1 MLPAEIVALRG
12 GGLEGEKKMRVRRA
26 FAALMTFW
34 AWRSMA
40 AVALVVAN
48 IGLVQLAGVQPAQ
61 AATVT
66 SSVLSEGFDGVTP
79 PAVPAGWNAI
89 RAEGRSS
96 DQTWRTSTPGFTTDP
111 NKASIRSYGHVT
123 DMILESPAFVA
134 GAATK
139 LRFYKQGIMQAT
151 TGQFSGDNLDGV
163 VLEIKIGTAGYVDF
177 LAAGGTFNAGEGYN
191 RRIASTQDNPLGG
204 RMGWSGHQ
212 LGSSVTNATF
222 PTSATGQTVR
232 LRWRLGTSDHTANQ
246 GGLNF
251 FQDQAF
257 AIDSVQVTS
266 EKTTQTITLT
276 SIGPLRPPVGVTYTP
291 TATASSGL
299 PVTISIAPDSSS
311 VCSISAGLITFNAP
325 GTCEIQYTQDGDSVF
340 APAPMEKDFI
350 AVRPAGDDQTI
361 SFTSTAPV
369 NPPVGAKYRPTATAT
384 SGLDVV
390 FSIAAGSSS
399 VCSLKDFFEGPEITF
414 NAIGSCVIQADQLG
428 QSEVWKAAPQ
438 VTQTVDVVGAGPSLQ
453 TISFTST
460 APVNPTVGATYTPTA
475 TATSGLPVTFSIAAG
490 SSSVCSL
497 GAANLVTFNTAGS
510 CVILADQAGS
520 PDVFGAPQVTQ
531 TVNVVTAGPASQ
543 TISFTSTAPV
553 NPTVGAT
560 YTPTATATSGLP
572 VTFSI
577 ASGSTSVCS
586 LGAANLVTF
595 NAVGSCVIQ
604 ADQAGNAGYNAA
616 TRITQTV
623 NVVAAPKVNQ
633 TISFTSTAPVN
644 PPVGATYTPT
654 ATATSG
660 LPVTFS
666 IASGSTSV
674 CSLGAAN
681 LVTFNAVGSCVIQAD
696 QAGNAGYNAATRITQ
711 TVNVVAAP
719 KAPQTISFTS
729 SAPSNP
735 PVGATYTPTAT
746 ASSGLP
752 VSFSIAAGSS
762 SVCSLGAANLVTFN
776 ATGSCV
782 IQADQAGNA
791 TIAAA
796 LRVTQTV
803 NVVKANQT
811 INFPQPGARTVGDAP
826 FTVSATAS
834 SGLPVSFSVP
844 SGGPCTISGTTVTI
858 IGPGTCSITANQA
871 GNGNYN
877 AAPVVTRNV
886 AVAKASPTI
895 SGLASAG
902 GPVGGSVHDVVT
914 VAGGASPTG
923 TVTFRLFANNTCT
936 TQVFTSTNNLVGG
949 TATSGSFPPAAPGT
963 YYWTAV
969 YNGDAN
975 NNPATAACG
984 APNQS
989 VTITKASPTLS
1000 AQASAGGLLGA
1011 PVRDVATLSGGSTPT
1026 GTVTFRLFSDNTCS
1040 TQVFTSTNALSGLT
1054 AASNWFTPA
1063 VAGTYWWTA
1072 LYNGDA
1078 NNNTATSPCQAPNQS
1093 VVITPFQAP
1102 TYTRT
1107 VTGDVLGPVTV
1118 NAGDS
1123 VLITGARVQGAVT
1136 VNPGGALTVVNSS
1149 ITGIVANAPGF
1160 FSLCGSGVAG
1170 PAPATALSV
1179 SNATVPI
1186 RVGDPATGCTRNRF
1200 AGQVSLTSNLAVTFG
1215 GNEVSHNATL
1225 DTNGPGNT
1233 IVKANTVF
1241 GSLGCTGNNP
1251 GPMNLGQPNTAGTKT
1266 GQCASL

>member
-1 MLPAEIVALRG
+1 MAGDIGVVYTRG
-12 GGLEGEKKMRVRRA
+12 GSGSGTRKGEPTMGSWKRA
-26 FAALMTFW
+26 R
-34 AWRSMA
+34 RSMA
-40 AVALVVAN
+40 AVALLVTNV
-48 IGLVQLAGVQPAQ
+48 GLVQLAGQPAQ

-66 SSVLSEGFDGVTP
+66 SSVLTEGFDGVTP
-79 PAVPAGWNAI
+79 PAVPSGWNAI
-89 RAEGRSS
+89 RAEGRSA
-96 DQTWRTSTPGFTTDP
+96 DQTWRTSIPGFTTDP

-123 DMILESPAFVA
+123 DMILESPAFLA

-151 TGQFSGDNLDGV
+151 AASGDNVDGV
-163 VLEIKIGTAGYVDF
+163 VLEIKIGSAGYVDF

-276 SIGPLRPPVGVTYTP
+276 SVGPLRPPVGTTYTP

-299 PVTISIAPDSSS
+299 PVTISIAPGSSS
-311 VCSISAGLITFNAP
+311 VCSISAGVITYNAP
-325 GTCEIQYTQDGDSVF
+325 GTCEVHYTQGGDAVF
-340 APAPMEKDFI
+340 APAPLQRDFF
-350 AVRPAGDDQTI
+350 AVMSAGEDQTI

-369 NPPVGAKYRPTATAT
+369 NPPVGAKYMPTATAT

-399 VCSLKDFFEGPEITF
+399 VCSLQEFFEGTQITF
-414 NAIGSCVIQADQLG
+414 TAVGSCVIQADQLG
-428 QSEVWKAAPQ
+428 RSEIWKAAPQ
-438 VTQTVDVVGAGPSLQ
+438 VTQTVNVVNAGPSL
-453 TISFTST
+453 
-460 APVNPTVGATYTPTA
+460 
-475 TATSGLPVTFSIAAG
+475 
-490 SSSVCSL
+490 
-497 GAANLVTFNTAGS
+497 
-510 CVILADQAGS
+510 
-520 PDVFGAPQVTQ
+520 
-531 TVNVVTAGPASQ
+531 
-543 TISFTSTAPV
+543 
-553 NPTVGAT
+553 
-560 YTPTATATSGLP
+560 
-572 VTFSI
+572 
-577 ASGSTSVCS
+577 
-586 LGAANLVTF
+586 
-595 NAVGSCVIQ
+595 
-604 ADQAGNAGYNAA
+604 
-616 TRITQTV
+616 
-623 NVVAAPKVNQ
+623 Q

-674 CSLGAAN
+674 CSIGAAN
-681 LVTFNAVGSCVIQAD
+681 LVNLNAVGSCVIQAD
-696 QAGNAGYNAATRITQ
+696 QAGSPDVFGAPQVTQ

-719 KAPQTISFTS
+719 KASQTISFTS
-729 SAPSNP
+729 TAPSSP

-752 VSFSIAAGSS
+752 VAFSIASGSS

-776 ATGSCV
+776 AAGSCV
-782 IQADQAGNA
+782 IQADQAGDAGFA
-791 TIAAA
+791 TA

-803 NVVKANQT
+803 TVVKADQS
-811 INFPQPGARTVGDAP
+811 INFPLPGSGTVGDAP
-826 FTVSATAS
+826 FAVSATAS

-858 IGPGTCSITANQA
+858 SGPGTCSITADQA
-871 GNGNYN
+871 GDGAYN
-877 AAPVVTRNV
+877 AAPAVTNNV
-886 AVAKASPTI
+886 TIAKASPTI
-895 SGLASAG
+895 LGLASAG
-902 GPVGGSVHDVVT
+902 GPVGTLVHDHAT

-923 TVTFRLFANNTCT
+923 NVTFRLFADNACNIE
-936 TQVFTSTNNLVGG
+936 VFTSTNDLVGG

-963 YYWTAV
+963 YYWTAL

-975 NNPATAACG
+975 NNTTTLVCN
-984 APNQS
+984 APNQA
-989 VTITKASPTLS
+989 VTITKASPVMS
-1000 AQASAGGLLGA
+1000 SQASAGGLPGT
-1011 PVRDVATLSGGSTPT
+1011 PVRDVATLSGGSVPT

-1054 AASNWFTPA
+1054 ATSNWFTPA
-1063 VAGTYWWTA
+1063 TAGTYWWTA

-1078 NNNTATSPCQAPNQS
+1078 DNNTASSACQAPNQS
-1093 VVITPFQAP
+1093 VVITLFLAP
-1102 TYTRT
+1102 VYTRS
-1107 VTGDVLGPVTV
+1107 VTGDLMGPVTV

-1123 VLITGARVQGAVT
+1123 VLITGARVVGPVT

-1149 ITGIVANAPGF
+1149 ITRGIVANAPGY
-1160 FSLCGSGVAG
+1160 FSLCGSAISGPS
-1170 PAPATALSV
+1170 PAPALNV
-1179 SNATVPI
+1179 SSAPVPI
-1186 RVGDPATGCTRNRF
+1186 RIGDPATGCARNRF
-1200 AGQVSLTSNLAVTFG
+1200 AGQVSLTSNLAVIFG
-1215 GNEVSHNATL
+1215 ANEVSHNATI

-1241 GSLGCTGNNP
+1241 GTLACTGNTPAPTND
-1251 GPMNLGQPNTAGTKT
+1251 GQPNTAGSKV